1 MKRVAVLG
9 GGPAGAFA
17 AERLASAGVD
27 TVVIDEKLAWEKPC
41 GGGITCKAYR
51 RYPFL
56 LENDLPKRF
65 VTATTLA
72 ASGAGEARLALRDPL
87 VIYSR
92 LDLNR
97 LLLERAERAGARIE
111 KARVLEVTPNSRC
124 WHVRTAA
131 GTIDADF
138 CIVATGAR
146 NPLRNVGTEWT
157 AADTMLALGYYIEAQ
172 QDHIDIQFL
181 PQLEGYIWIFPRC
194 GHLSVGICG
203 KGVPA
208 QELRARLEAFMRE
221 RSLSWKGARFY
232 AHLLPSLGASG
243 WRNNRV
249 SGHGWLAV
257 GDAGG
262 LVDPITG
269 EGLYYAMR
277 SADLASQVVLD
288 DAHAPS
294 EKPCAYRALLTRDF
308 AADLAFGAMI
318 ARRVFHGRFLLGT
331 VPQRAVQFL
340 RRSPRFYEL
349 MQDLVAG
356 SQTYLGLKS
365 RLMRNIQG
373 TLLDTFFHFVLGRE
387 AAGAREVAGE
397 NQV

>member
-1 MKRVAVLG
+1 
-9 GGPAGAFA
+9 
-17 AERLASAGVD
+17 
-27 TVVIDEKLAWEKPC
+27 
-41 GGGITCKAYR
+41 
-51 RYPFL
+51 
-56 LENDLPKRF
+56 
-65 VTATTLA
+65 
-72 ASGAGEARLALRDPL
+72 
-87 VIYSR
+87 
-92 LDLNR
+92 
-97 LLLERAERAGARIE
+97 
-111 KARVLEVTPNSRC
+111 
-124 WHVRTAA
+124 VRTTA

-157 AADTMLALGYYIEAQ
+157 AADTMLALGYYVEAQ

-181 PQLEGYIWIFPRC
+181 PHLEGYIWIFPRC

-208 QELRARLEAFMRE
+208 QELRTRLEAFMRE
-221 RSLSWKGARFY
+221 RSLSWKDARFY
-232 AHLLPSLGASG
+232 AHVLPSLGAAA

-249 SGHGWLAV
+249 SGQGWLAV

-288 DAHAPS
+288 DAEAPA
-294 EKPCAYRALLTRDF
+294 EKPGAYRTMLTRDF
-308 AADLAFGAMI
+308 AADLAFGALI
-318 ARRVFHGRFLLGT
+318 ARRVFLDRFLLGT
-331 VPQRAVQFL
+331 VPQRMVQFL

-365 RLMRNIQG
+365 RLLRNLQG

-387 AAGAREVAGE
+387 VAGE